1 MASEPAIDSLN
12 ELPAP
17 SHGVIEPV
25 QTWFSTT
32 LSHQAFVLLSS
43 AFCFFELIFLWL
55 YSDRA
60 WFSTDLILWTL
71 PVSVFT
77 ISVVSFCLVWLE
89 TPAGCRLTG
98 FISKGSPL
106 APFRR
111 WILLNERGFE
121 PSIRF
126 GNRRALWSAI
136 DRAEL
141 TFFGNLRLLS
151 RAASGAAV
159 MQNVRGRQRDLNPP
173 QLIFKIPFGIASR
186 KDQASFVETLR
197 QQNPA
202 CELNSRLL
210 KQLKSDD
217 PRGSTIVLNIVSLFF
232 LLFYVD
238 VIFSTFSYLEI
249 LKNYTIA
256 KETGES
262 STSSEIMA
270 EKYFDLAENI
280 RNHPLPI
287 SWVTRKIFQTDSA
300 RSGVMQVRADALW
313 SMNKRGAAIASMRDA
328 LEVHGKNFR
337 AELKLARML
346 VAMNQT
352 KEAYEVLDKAGAKSK
367 KAFVPKMYVLALLHQ
382 ENSPGGESAQ
392 HFYDRAMKSL
402 DDELFKDVTGWPPGV
417 SPYLPD
423 VWHREDIDFVFERM
437 LHRLSVPGKR
447 NSI

>member
-1 MASEPAIDSLN
+1 
-12 ELPAP
+12 
-17 SHGVIEPV
+17 
-25 QTWFSTT
+25 
-32 LSHQAFVLLSS
+32 
-43 AFCFFELIFLWL
+43 
-55 YSDRA
+55 
-60 WFSTDLILWTL
+60 
-71 PVSVFT
+71 
-77 ISVVSFCLVWLE
+77 
-89 TPAGCRLTG
+89 
-98 FISKGSPL
+98 
-106 APFRR
+106 
-111 WILLNERGFE
+111 
-121 PSIRF
+121 
-126 GNRRALWSAI
+126 
-136 DRAEL
+136 
-141 TFFGNLRLLS
+141 
-151 RAASGAAV
+151 
-159 MQNVRGRQRDLNPP
+159 
-173 QLIFKIPFGIASR
+173 
-186 KDQASFVETLR
+186 
-197 QQNPA
+197 
-202 CELNSRLL
+202 
-210 KQLKSDD
+210 
-217 PRGSTIVLNIVSLFF
+217 VSLFF